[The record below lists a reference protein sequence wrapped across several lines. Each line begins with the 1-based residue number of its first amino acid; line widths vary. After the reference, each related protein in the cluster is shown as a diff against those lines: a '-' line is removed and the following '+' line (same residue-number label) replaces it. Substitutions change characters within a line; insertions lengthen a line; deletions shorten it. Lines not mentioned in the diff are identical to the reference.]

1 MAEIRFAHIGMGD
14 CVCVNHVIAMIQYG
28 SATAKRY
35 QANAKRVRKYIDAT
49 HGKTIKSFLIL
60 DDGTVIAS
68 HIKPLTLQQRFM
80 FPPAFDTGVDKTP
93 PPTPYVESSY
103 QDFLESLNDDAVDDD
118 TDEEED
124 DDDVE
129 ALDAYEED
137 DGNDENLPE

>member
-14 CVCVNHVIAMIQYG
+14 CVCVNHVIAIIQYG
-28 SATAKRY
+28 SATARRY
-35 QANAKRVRKYIDAT
+35 QSNAKRVKKYIDAT
-49 HGKTIKSFLIL
+49 HGKTIKAFLIL

-93 PPTPYVESSY
+93 PATPYVESSY
-103 QDFLESLNDDAVDDD
+103 QDFLESL
-118 TDEEED
+118 ED
-124 DDDVE
+124 DDDADDEVNEDDDDIE

-137 DGNDENLPE
+137 DDSDENLPE